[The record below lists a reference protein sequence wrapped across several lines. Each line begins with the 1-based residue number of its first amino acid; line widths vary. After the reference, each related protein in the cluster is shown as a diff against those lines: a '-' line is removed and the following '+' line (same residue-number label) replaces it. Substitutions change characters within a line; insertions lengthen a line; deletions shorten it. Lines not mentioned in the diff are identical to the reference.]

1 MKIDIVSPTGWSVTR
16 SVEPAQ
22 AHFLWAE
29 KDKDHP
35 RMPLI
40 TVLLHCPECGA
51 EVELTLE
58 KLYGRHRMACPH
70 CTSTL
75 DLAEETTH
83 CLIWV
88 GYRCLF
94 ETDLAVEH
102 DGVVVCLRSDRQ
114 VAKPDDVG

>member
-1 MKIDIVSPTGWSVTR
+1 MEIDIVSPTGWSVTR

-22 AHFLWAE
+22 AHFLWVA
-29 KDKDHP
+29 KDEENP
-35 RMPLI
+35 RLSLI
-40 TVLLHCPECGA
+40 TVILHCPEWDA

-70 CTSTL
+70 CTGTL
-75 DLAEETTH
+75 DLGEEITH

-94 ETDLAVEH
+94 ERDLAV
-102 DGVVVCLRSDRQ
+102 Q
-114 VAKPDDVG
+114 P

>member
-1 MKIDIVSPTGWSVTR
+1 MEIDIVSPTGWSVTR
-16 SVEPAQ
+16 SVAPAQ

-29 KDKDHP
+29 KDKDHL

-40 TVLLHCPECGA
+40 TVLLHCPECRA
-51 EVELTLE
+51 EAELTLE

-70 CTSTL
+70 CTGTL

-94 ETDLAVEH
+94 ETDLVVEP
-102 DGVVVCLRSDRQ
+102 DGVVGCLRSDRQ
-114 VAKPDDVG
+114 VAKPADVG